1 MRGLSRLYVLRLPA
15 LRAFDHIELYLLAFL
30 QAAESAGLNGRVV
43 HENVLTVQASH
54 QTIAIGIVKQLHSQC
69 NASNP
74 TAEHF
79 WVQEV
84 GIKGQNVALG
94 SRRCHHPSITEHIAI
109 AQTVIGMVENIE
121 HLRL

>member
-1 MRGLSRLYVLRLPA
+1 LPDLATLNKKWPDLSD
-15 LRAFDHIELYLLAFL
+15 RATLQLL
-30 QAAESAGLNGRVV
+30 S
-43 HENVLTVQASH
+43 LTSE
-54 QTIAIGIVKQLHSQC
+54 KQLHSQC

-79 WVQEV
+79 RVQEV
-84 GIKGQNVALG
+84 RIKGQNVALG